1 MKNTNK
7 IYRLSTGVLCVTVSI
22 MAILFSHVSSPAKL
36 IIAIMLLTCGIIM
49 IVKRN
54 APSNDEAI
62 GYIIMFMSGISVGLT
77 NTATNLNSEML
88 ILLIFIIILA
98 IFNLTLLF
106 LNQKGNLKVAQVKK
120 RKEKMK
126 KFFY

>member
-1 MKNTNK
+1 MKNTSK
-7 IYRLSTGVLCVTVSI
+7 IYRLCTGVLCVAVSI

-36 IIAIMLLTCGIIM
+36 IITIMLLICGIIM
-49 IVKRN
+49 ILKRN
-54 APSNDEAI
+54 APSNDEGI

-98 IFNLTLLF
+98 IFNLTPVF
-106 LNQKGNLKVAQVKK
+106 LKK
-120 RKEKMK
+120 KDK
-126 KFFY
+126 KSE

>member
-1 MKNTNK
+1 MF
-7 IYRLSTGVLCVTVSI
+7 YAVAVSI

-36 IIAIMLLTCGIIM
+36 IITIMLLICGTIM

-54 APSNDEAI
+54 VPSNDEGI

-88 ILLIFIIILA
+88 ILLILIIIFT
-98 IFNLTLLF
+98 IFNLTPVF
-106 LNQKGNLKVAQVKK
+106 WKK
-120 RKEKMK
+120 KDK
-126 KFFY
+126 KSE

>member
-7 IYRLSTGVLCVTVSI
+7 IYRLFTGVLCVAVSI

-36 IIAIMLLTCGIIM
+36 IIATMLLICGIIM

-62 GYIIMFMSGISVGLT
+62 TYVIVFMSGISIGLT
-77 NTATNLNSEML
+77 NTETNLNSEML
-88 ILLIFIIILA
+88 ILLILIMIFT
-98 IFNLTLLF
+98 IFNLTPVF
-106 LNQKGNLKVAQVKK
+106 WKK
-120 RKEKMK
+120 KDK
-126 KFFY
+126 KSE

>member
-7 IYRLSTGVLCVTVSI
+7 IYRLFTGVLCVAVSI

-36 IIAIMLLTCGIIM
+36 IITIMLLICGIIM
-49 IVKRN
+49 ILKRN
-54 APSNDEAI
+54 APSNDEGI
-62 GYIIMFMSGISVGLT
+62 GYIIMFMPGISVGLT

-98 IFNLTLLF
+98 IFNLTPVF
-106 LNQKGNLKVAQVKK
+106 LKK
-120 RKEKMK
+120 KDK
-126 KFFY
+126 KSE

>member
-7 IYRLSTGVLCVTVSI
+7 IYRLFTDVLCVAVSI

-36 IIAIMLLTCGIIM
+36 IITIMLLICGIIM
-49 IVKRN
+49 ILKRN
-54 APSNDEAI
+54 APSNDEGI

-98 IFNLTLLF
+98 IFNPTPVF
-106 LNQKGNLKVAQVKK
+106 LKK
-120 RKEKMK
+120 KDK
-126 KFFY
+126 KSE